1 MLNKESMST
10 SETNDAQDIVVE
22 EKKKTSIWSAIADTC
37 VTVGVGL
44 IAGLLIMKF
53 VFVMAIVPTGS
64 MKPTI
69 MEGQRIGVM
78 KIMKYSNIDYG
89 ELLVF
94 NGPADIRNEDET
106 KLLVKRV
113 IGKGGDKISID
124 NGVVYRNGEVLDEP
138 YVVYNQ
144 SYFMGEIT
152 VPEDSYFVLGDNRA
166 NSFDSRY
173 WQDKFVSSDDVVG
186 TGLLFHK

>member
-69 MEGQRIGVM
+69 MEGQRIGVL

-124 NGVVYRNGEVLDEP
+124 NGVVYRNGTLC
-138 YVVYNQ
+138 
-144 SYFMGEIT
+144 SI
-152 VPEDSYFVLGDNRA
+152 
-166 NSFDSRY
+166 
-173 WQDKFVSSDDVVG
+173 
-186 TGLLFHK
+186 

>member
-1 MLNKESMST
+1 MQNKKSIST
-10 SETNDAQDIVVE
+10 SDTQEVVVE
-22 EKKKTSIWSAIADTC
+22 EKKNSIWSTITDTC
-37 VTVGVGL
+37 ITVGVGL
-44 IAGLLIMKF
+44 IAGLLVMKF

-69 MEGQRIGVM
+69 MEGQRIGVL
-78 KIMKYSNIDYG
+78 KCMKYSNIDYG

-94 NGPADIRNEDET
+94 EGPSDISNEHET

-124 NGVVYRNGEVLDEP
+124 NGVVYRNGEALDEP

-144 SYFMGEIT
+144 SYFMNEVT

-173 WQDKFVSSDDVVG
+173 WKDKFVSSDDIVG

>member
-69 MEGQRIGVM
+69 MEGQRIGVL

-113 IGKGGDKISID
+113 IGKGGD
-124 NGVVYRNGEVLDEP
+124 
-138 YVVYNQ
+138 
-144 SYFMGEIT
+144 
-152 VPEDSYFVLGDNRA
+152 
-166 NSFDSRY
+166 
-173 WQDKFVSSDDVVG
+173 
-186 TGLLFHK
+186 

>member
-10 SETNDAQDIVVE
+10 SETNDAQDVVVE

-69 MEGQRIGVM
+69 MEGQRIGVL

-113 IGKGGDKISID
+113 IGRGGDKISID
-124 NGVVYRNGEVLDEP
+124 NGVVYRNGEALDEP

-173 WQDKFVSSDDVVG
+173 WQDKFVLSDDVVG